1 MKLKRIIG
9 YARVS
14 TREQAIDFCALE
26 QQIARLKMA
35 GATDILY
42 DVDSGTKDN
51 RPNFQKLKGMIER
64 REIDEVI
71 VTRIDRPTRS
81 LITLRDFVEHFE
93 KSGVNFQIL
102 DQQID
107 LSTAQGKLMVNIL
120 GSLAEWEVD
129 LLSERVRH
137 GKEHHRKNL
146 EAPESYPWG
155 YLPVN
160 RKFKLDQTPFLCLL
174 SDRPENYQQISGEE
188 DISLLPGI
196 TVAELAKDFISIFF
210 EQKGVTRAL
219 KAIFAKYGIGKTQAK
234 RNSFDRVFYWTK
246 RGFSLWLTNPV
257 LAGHTAYCKDFRAN
271 KKNVLKD
278 RKDWRMA
285 YDTHPDERLITDE
298 EQAEIMQIIAS
309 NMRMGSGAFGVTS
322 PTTKQSETYRK
333 YAYQSGLVYCAE
345 CGSRCTTKASTN
357 AGELAYYGCRY
368 AKMGCGNHRG
378 IRKQKI
384 EEGLIRGL
392 LEQAQNLTQQSQG
405 PDDSDTHVPIKSLRL
420 LELERQLE
428 AINQFPGFRTEVEQ
442 LKESLYRQIEEEKNP
457 FAAGSL
463 DNRTAE
469 ELIRTGNNLAIWQH
483 LSNDDK
489 VQIYPKL
496 IRKIFIRNGEVE
508 SVLFNLANLTP
519 T

>member
-1 MKLKRIIG
+1 MEPKRIVG

-14 TREQAIDFCALE
+14 TREQALDSRALE
-26 QQIARLKMA
+26 QQIDRLKAA
-35 GATDILY
+35 GATEILY

-64 REIDEVI
+64 AEMDEVI

-93 KSGVNFQIL
+93 ESGVNFQIL
-102 DQQID
+102 DQKID

-174 SDRPENYQQISGEE
+174 SDRPDNYQQLSLEE
-188 DISLLPGI
+188 DISHLPGI
-196 TVAELAKDFISIFF
+196 TVAELAKDCISIFF
-210 EQKGVTRAL
+210 EKKGVTRAL
-219 KAIFAKYGIGKTQAK
+219 KAVFAKYGIGKTGAK
-234 RNSFDRVFYWTK
+234 RNSFDRIFHWTT
-246 RGFSLWLTNPV
+246 RGFALWLTNPV

-285 YDTHPDERLITDE
+285 YNTHPDERLITDE

-322 PTTKQSETYRK
+322 PTTRQSETYRK
-333 YAYQSGLVYCAE
+333 YAYQSGLIHCAE
-345 CGSRCTTKASTN
+345 CGSRCTTKASAN

-384 EEGLIRGL
+384 EDGLIRSL
-392 LEQAQNLTQQSQG
+392 VEQAQILTQQSQG
-405 PDDSDTHVPIKSLRL
+405 GDNTELQAPVKSLRL

-428 AINQFPGFRTEVEQ
+428 AINQFPGFRVEVEQ

-457 FAAGSL
+457 FAPGSL

-469 ELIRTGNNLAIWQH
+469 ELIRAGNNLAIWQH

-489 VQIYPKL
+489 VQIYHKL
-496 IRKIFIRNGEVE
+496 IHKIFIRNGEVE
-508 SVLFNLANLTP
+508 SVLFNLDNSNP

>member
-1 MKLKRIIG
+1 MKLNRIIG

-14 TREQAIDFCALE
+14 TREQAIDSRALE
-26 QQIARLKMA
+26 QQIDRLKAA

-64 REIDEVI
+64 VEIDEVI

-81 LITLRDFVEHFE
+81 LITLRDFIRHFE
-93 KSGVNFQIL
+93 GSGVNFRIL

-137 GKEHHRKNL
+137 GKEHSRKNL
-146 EAPESYPWG
+146 EAPQSYPWG
-155 YLPVN
+155 YLPVDH
-160 RKFKLDQTPFLCLL
+160 KFKLDQTPFLCLL
-174 SDRPENYQQISGEE
+174 SDRPDNYQQLSAEE
-188 DISLLPGI
+188 DISQLPSI
-196 TVAELAKDFISIFF
+196 TVADLAKDCILIFF

-219 KAIFAKYGIGKTQAK
+219 KAIFAKYGIAKTQAK
-234 RNSFDRVFYWTK
+234 RNSFDRIFHWTT
-246 RGFSLWLTNPV
+246 RGFALWLTNPV
-257 LAGHTAYCKDFRAN
+257 LAGHTAYCKDDRAN
-271 KKNVLKD
+271 KKTTLKD
-278 RKDWRMA
+278 PKDWRMA
-285 YDTHPDERLITDE
+285 YNTHPDERLVTDE
-298 EQAEIMQIIAS
+298 EQAEIKQIIAS

-322 PTTKQSETYRK
+322 PTTTQSETYRK

-384 EEGLIRGL
+384 EQGLIRNL
-392 LEQAQNLTQQSQG
+392 VEQAQILTQQGTKIDQTEAQT
-405 PDDSDTHVPIKSLRL
+405 PPKSLRL
-420 LELERQLE
+420 IELEQQLE
-428 AINQFPGFRTEVEQ
+428 AISQFPGFRIEVEQ

-457 FAAGSL
+457 FAAGSF
-463 DNRTAE
+463 DDRTVE
-469 ELIRTGNNLAIWQH
+469 ELICAGNNLAIWQH

-489 VQIYPKL
+489 VQIYQKL
-496 IRKIFIRNGEVE
+496 IRKVFIRNGEVE
-508 SVLFNLANLTP
+508 SVLFNLSNSTP
-519 T
+519 N